1 MAVRITRAGVALTV
15 GIIILTGLLIG
26 GLFWVRQS
34 GEQARRDEAV
44 KIAEQNLEDQSGNDV
59 ALNEGDASKDEASN
73 GDKSNTTDSEKTDNT
88 SDTSTEDMPS
98 TGAGTPEDADELPQ
112 TGTADVAPFIALGL
126 ITFAG
131 VSYYRSRRT
140 LLEL

>member
-59 ALNEGDASKDEASN
+59 ALNEGDASKDETSN
-73 GDKSNTTDSEKTDNT
+73 DDKSNTTDSEKSDNT
-88 SDTSTEDMPS
+88 SDTSTQDMPS
-98 TGAGTPEDADELPQ
+98 TGTSTPEDADELPQ
-112 TGTADVAPFIALGL
+112 TGTADVVPLIALGL
-126 ITFAG
+126 VTFAG
-131 VSYYRSRRT
+131 VSYYRSRRI

>member
-59 ALNEGDASKDEASN
+59 ALNEGDASKDETSN
-73 GDKSNTTDSEKTDNT
+73 DDKSNTTDSEKSDNT
-88 SDTSTEDMPS
+88 SDTSTQDMPS
-98 TGAGTPEDADELPQ
+98 TGTSTPEDADELPQ
-112 TGTADVAPFIALGL
+112 TGTADVVPFIALGL
-126 ITFAG
+126 VTFAG